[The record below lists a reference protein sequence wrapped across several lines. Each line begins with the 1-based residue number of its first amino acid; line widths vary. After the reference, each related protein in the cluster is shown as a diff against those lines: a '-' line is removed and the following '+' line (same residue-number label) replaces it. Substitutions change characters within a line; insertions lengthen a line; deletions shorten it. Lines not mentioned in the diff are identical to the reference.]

1 MAGLKETSG
10 LNFAT
15 EKESLSKFFQEYQ
28 TTEDFSD
35 PIYGR
40 NYYLS
45 QLQQISDR
53 TKTLLEVYI
62 EDLDSYFIADD
73 KTNLVY
79 NIINNT
85 KRYQKMMMEV
95 VDTLLPSANR
105 DFVGTVQDVILNQRL
120 LTSHPEH
127 IPAEIKRRYELI
139 ICYKPSNKLE
149 ILPLRHVG
157 SNQVGKLIN
166 VKGIV
171 TRTSDVKPHI
181 SVASFVCDVCGH
193 EEFKTVGGMTY
204 LPLFECNSEVCKASH
219 SRGNLHQQTRGSKF
233 ISFQEIR
240 IQEPSD
246 QVPMGQVPR
255 SLKVFAYGHSTRS
268 CSPGD
273 LITISGVFLTMPY
286 LGFRAITAGLIHDTF
301 LEAFKI
307 SRDKKSYRESNL
319 STEMV
324 EKLRTERNNREIY
337 SLLSK
342 SIAPEIHGLEDVK
355 KALLLLLV
363 GGVSK
368 EMQDGMKIRGD
379 INILLMGDPGVA
391 KSQLLKHISTLA
403 PRGIY
408 TTGKGSSGVGLTA
421 AVIKDSVTNEMS
433 LEGGALV
440 LSDQGICCIDEFDKM
455 EERDRTSI
463 HEVMEQQS
471 VSIAKAGITTT
482 LNARTSILAAAN
494 PLYGRYDRRKTPHE
508 NINLPAALLSRFD
521 LVFLL
526 LDNHDLQADLALAEA
541 VTYVHQHLRSK
552 DKEQEILLDA
562 NFMRAYIAEAKRIN
576 PIIPS
581 NLHNFVIQKYVEKR
595 QEQTEINKAG
605 YVYVTPRTLLG
616 IIRLAQGL
624 ARLRFSDVIDQDDIE
639 EGLRLMEASR
649 NSVNQDS
656 APRQRVDPISAV
668 FKIIREEC
676 KKGENLTASRTAILK
691 RVLGKGF
698 SETELNQALDA
709 YSDLNVIMLSNE
721 KNLVTL
727 IQ

>member
-1 MAGLKETSG
+1 MAHQKESAK
-10 LNFAT
+10 LNFDE
-15 EKESLSKFFQEYQ
+15 EKTAIVRFFQEY
-28 TTEDFSD
+28 TTTDEYSD

-53 TKTLLEVYI
+53 TKSVLDVYI
-62 EDLDSYFIADD
+62 EDLESF
-73 KTNLVY
+73 LVANDESRLFS
-79 NIINNT
+79 NILTNT
-85 KRYQKMMMEV
+85 KRYQKLMMEAA
-95 VDTLLPSANR
+95 DTLLPRAQKEYLS
-105 DFVGTVQDVILNQRL
+105 TVQDVILNQRL
-120 LTSHPEH
+120 LTIDPHG
-127 IPAEIKRRYELI
+127 IPAEIKRRYELVV
-139 ICYKPSNKLE
+139 CYKGTSKLS
-149 ILPLRHVG
+149 IVPLREVG
-157 SNQVGKLIN
+157 ASSIGRLIN

-171 TRTSDVKPHI
+171 TRASDVKPHI
-181 SVASFVCDVCGH
+181 AVASFVCDVCGH

-233 ISFQEIR
+233 VSFQEIR

-255 SLKVFAYGHSTRS
+255 ALKVYSYGQSTRL

-273 LITISGVFLTMPY
+273 LITITGVFLTQPFI
-286 LGFRAITAGLIHDTF
+286 GFRAITAGLLHDTY

-307 SRDKKSYRESNL
+307 SRSKKSYKESSL
-319 STEMV
+319 STEQV
-324 EKLRTERNNREIY
+324 DKLKSGVGSREIY

-368 EMQDGMKIRGD
+368 KMNDGMKIRGD

-391 KSQLLKHISTLA
+391 KSQLLKHISLLA

-421 AVIKDSVTNEMS
+421 AVIKDSITGEMN

-440 LSDQGICCIDEFDKM
+440 LADQGICCIDEFDKM
-455 EERDRTSI
+455 DERDRTSI
-463 HEVMEQQS
+463 HEVMEQQT

-482 LNARTSILAAAN
+482 LNARASILAAAN
-494 PLYGRYDRRKTPHE
+494 PLFGRYDRRKTPHE

-526 LDNHDLQADLALAEA
+526 LDNHDPQADLALAEA
-541 VTYVHQHLRSK
+541 VTYVHQHLKSK
-552 DKEQEILLDA
+552 DKEQVTLLDA
-562 NFMRAYIAEAKRIN
+562 NFMRAYIAEAKRIE
-576 PIIPS
+576 PVIPS
-581 NLHNFVIQKYVEKR
+581 QLHNFIIQKYVEKR
-595 QEQTEINKAG
+595 QEQTEVNKIG

-624 ARLRFSDVIDQDDIE
+624 SRLRFSEVVDQDDIE
-639 EGLRLMEASR
+639 EALRLMEASR
-649 NSVNQDS
+649 NTINQDT
-656 APRQRVDPISAV
+656 APKTKFDPISAV

-676 KKGENLTASRTAILK
+676 KKGENQTTSKTAILK
-691 RVLGKGF
+691 RVVGKGY
-698 SETELNQALDA
+698 SENELNQALET
-709 YSDLNVIMLSNE
+709 YSDLNVIMLNRDAT
-721 KNLVTL
+721 LITL

>member
-1 MAGLKETSG
+1 MAAKEKVNLS
-10 LNFAT
+10 FAD
-15 EKESLSKFFQEYQ
+15 EKVKLSKFFSEF
-28 TTEDFSD
+28 ESADDFSD
-35 PIYGR
+35 ALHGR
-40 NYYLS
+40 NYYLA

-53 TKTLLEVYI
+53 TKSILEVFV
-62 EDLDSYFIADD
+62 EDLESYLVANDDSSLFS
-73 KTNLVY
+73 
-79 NIINNT
+79 NILNNT

-95 VDTLLPSANR
+95 VDALLPSAVR
-105 DFVGTVQDVILNQRL
+105 DYPDTVQDIILKQRL
-120 LTSHPEH
+120 LTDHPEH

-139 ICYKPSNKLE
+139 ICFKPLSKVN
-149 ILPLRHVG
+149 ILPLRNVG
-157 SNQVGKLIN
+157 SFYIGKLITA
-166 VKGIV
+166 KGVV

-193 EEFKTVGGMTY
+193 EEFKTIGGMTY
-204 LPLFECNSEVCKASH
+204 LPLFECNSDVCKASH

-255 SLKVFAYGHSTRS
+255 SLKVFSYGQSTRS

-273 LITISGVFLTMPY
+273 LITITGVFLTMPF

-307 SRDKKSYRESNL
+307 TRDKKSYKESSL

-324 EKLRTERNNREIY
+324 DKLRTERNNREVY

-368 EMQDGMKIRGD
+368 EMNDGMKIRGD
-379 INILLMGDPGVA
+379 INMLLMGDPGVA
-391 KSQLLKHISTLA
+391 KSQLLKHISMLA

-421 AVIKDSVTNEMS
+421 AVIKDSVTNEMN

-440 LSDQGICCIDEFDKM
+440 LADQGICCIDEFDKM
-455 EERDRTSI
+455 DERDRTSI
-463 HEVMEQQS
+463 HEVMEQQT

-526 LDNHDLQADLALAEA
+526 LDTHDLQADLALAEA
-541 VTYVHQHLRSK
+541 VTYVHQHLKSK
-552 DKEQEILLDA
+552 DKDQIALLDA
-562 NFMRAYIAEAKRIN
+562 NFMRAYIAEAIRID

-581 NLHNFVIQKYVEKR
+581 QLHSFIIQKYVEKR
-595 QEQTEINKAG
+595 QEQNEINKIG

-624 ARLRFSDVIDQDDIE
+624 SRLRFSDVVDQDDIE
-639 EGLRLMEASR
+639 EALRLMEASR
-649 NSVNQDS
+649 NSINQDS
-656 APRQRVDPISAV
+656 APKQKIDPISAV
-668 FKIIREEC
+668 FKVIREEC
-676 KKGENLTASRTAILK
+676 KKGENLTASRTSILK
-691 RVLGKGF
+691 RLVGKGF
-698 SETELNQALDA
+698 SETELNQALDT
-709 YSDLNVIMLSNE
+709 YSELNVIMLSNE

>member
-1 MAGLKETSG
+1 MAHQKESAK
-10 LNFAT
+10 LNFDE
-15 EKESLSKFFQEYQ
+15 EKAALVRFFQEF
-28 TTEDFSD
+28 TTSDDYSD

-53 TKTLLEVYI
+53 TKQVLDVYI
-62 EDLDSYFIADD
+62 EDLESF
-73 KTNLVY
+73 LVANDESRLFS
-79 NIINNT
+79 NIQTNT
-85 KRYQKMMMEV
+85 KRYQKLMMEAA
-95 VDTLLPSANR
+95 DTLLPQAQKEYLN
-105 DFVGTVQDVILNQRL
+105 TVQDVILNQRL
-120 LTSHPEH
+120 LTIDPHG
-127 IPAEIKRRYELI
+127 IPAEIKRRYELVV
-139 ICYKPSNKLE
+139 CFKSTSKLN
-149 ILPLRHVG
+149 IVPLREVG
-157 SNQVGKLIN
+157 ASCIGKLIN

-171 TRTSDVKPHI
+171 TRASDVKPHI
-181 SVASFVCDVCGH
+181 AVASFVCDVCGH

-233 ISFQEIR
+233 VSFQEIR

-255 SLKVFAYGHSTRS
+255 ALKVYSYGQSTRL

-273 LITISGVFLTMPY
+273 LITITGVFLTQPFI
-286 LGFRAITAGLIHDTF
+286 GFRAITAGLLHDTY

-307 SRDKKSYRESNL
+307 SRSKKSYKESSL
-319 STEMV
+319 STDQV
-324 EKLRTERNNREIY
+324 DKLKSGANNREIY

-368 EMQDGMKIRGD
+368 KMNDGMKIRGD

-391 KSQLLKHISTLA
+391 KSQLLKHISLLA

-421 AVIKDSVTNEMS
+421 AVIKDSITGEMN

-440 LSDQGICCIDEFDKM
+440 LADQGICCIDEFDKM
-455 EERDRTSI
+455 DERDRTSI
-463 HEVMEQQS
+463 HEVMEQQT

-482 LNARTSILAAAN
+482 LNARASILAAAN
-494 PLYGRYDRRKTPHE
+494 PLFGRYDRRKTPHE

-526 LDNHDLQADLALAEA
+526 LDNHDPQADLALAEA
-541 VTYVHQHLRSK
+541 VTYVHQHLKSK
-552 DKEQEILLDA
+552 DKERVTLLDA
-562 NFMRAYIAEAKRIN
+562 NFMRAYIAEAKRIE
-576 PIIPS
+576 PVIPS
-581 NLHNFVIQKYVEKR
+581 QLHNFIIQKYVEKR
-595 QEQTEINKAG
+595 QEQTEVNKIG

-624 ARLRFSDVIDQDDIE
+624 SRLRFSEVVDQDDIE
-639 EGLRLMEASR
+639 EALRLMEASR
-649 NSVNQDS
+649 NTINQDTVPKS
-656 APRQRVDPISAV
+656 KIDPISAV

-676 KKGENLTASRTAILK
+676 KKGENQTSSKTAILK
-691 RVLGKGF
+691 RVVGKGY
-698 SETELNQALDA
+698 SENELNQALET
-709 YSDLNVIMLSNE
+709 YSDLNVIMLNRDAT
-721 KNLVTL
+721 LITL

>member
-1 MAGLKETSG
+1 MATGKDQVK
-10 LNFAT
+10 LNFV
-15 EKESLSKFFQEYQ
+15 EERLELSNFLENFIS
-28 TTEDFSD
+28 TDDFSD
-35 PIYGR
+35 PIYDR
-40 NYYLS
+40 KYYLS
-45 QLQQISDR
+45 QLQHIADR
-53 TKTLLEVYI
+53 SKSLLEIYI
-62 EDLDSYFIADD
+62 EDLESYFYA
-73 KTNLVY
+73 TNASYILA
-79 NIINNT
+79 NINSNT
-85 KRYQKMMMEV
+85 KRYQKMFMEV
-95 VDTLLPSANR
+95 VDSILPVTYKEIPDS
-105 DFVGTVQDVILNQRL
+105 VQDVILKQRL
-120 LTSHPEH
+120 LTDHPEQ
-127 IPAEIKRRYELI
+127 IPSEIKRRYELI
-139 ICYKPSNKLE
+139 ICYKAISKLE
-149 ILPLRHVG
+149 ILPLRKVG
-157 SNQVGKLIN
+157 AFQVGKLIN

-171 TRTSDVKPHI
+171 TRASDVKPHI

-204 LPLFECNSEVCKASH
+204 LPLFECNSDICKATH

-233 ISFQEIR
+233 VSFQEVR

-255 SLKVFAYGHSTRS
+255 SLKVYAFGQSTRS

-273 LITISGVFLTMPY
+273 LITITGVFLTTPF
-286 LGFRAITAGLIHDTF
+286 LGFRAITAGLIHDTY

-307 SRDKKSYRESNL
+307 SRDKKSYKESSL

-324 EKLRTERNNREIY
+324 DKLRTERNNREVY

-368 EMQDGMKIRGD
+368 EMQDGMRIRGD

-391 KSQLLKHISTLA
+391 KSQLLKHISILA

-421 AVIKDSVTNEMS
+421 AVIKDPVTNEMN

-440 LSDQGICCIDEFDKM
+440 LADQGICCIDEFDKM
-455 EERDRTSI
+455 DERDRTSI
-463 HEVMEQQS
+463 HEVMEQQT

-482 LNARTSILAAAN
+482 LNARASILAAAN

-526 LDNHDLQADLALAEA
+526 LDVHDAQADLALAEA
-541 VTYVHQHLRSK
+541 VTFVHQHLKSK
-552 DKEQEILLDA
+552 DKDQATLLDA
-562 NFMRAYIAEAKRIN
+562 NFMRAYIAEAKRIE
-576 PIIPS
+576 PVIPS
-581 NLHNFVIQKYVEKR
+581 QLHSFIIQKYVEKR
-595 QEQTEINKAG
+595 QEQMEINKAG
-605 YVYVTPRTLLG
+605 FVYVTPRTLLG

-624 ARLRFSDVIDQDDIE
+624 SRLRFSDTVDQDDIE
-639 EGLRLMEASR
+639 EALRLMETSR
-649 NSVNQDS
+649 NTVNQDS
-656 APRQRVDPISAV
+656 APKQKIDPISAV
-668 FKIIREEC
+668 FKVIREEC

-691 RVLGKGF
+691 RVLGKGY
-698 SETELNQALDA
+698 SETELNQALEA
-709 YSDLNVIMLSNE
+709 YSELNVIMLSSE